1 MEEWLPIP
9 GETPIDRSGL
19 KIKGITNRRE
29 LNIAEA
35 QNIRKAITKYLAGT
49 PSKRTAPFSYD
60 WCLKLHREMFGDVW
74 RWAGTIRSMNL
85 NLGSPSHLIGQRLA
99 ELVDDLIHWPGSSM
113 DLVEQSAQWHHRA
126 VSIHP
131 FENGNGRWSRLLAN
145 IWLRRHK
152 HAMVVWSEELISDE
166 SAIRQEYLAAVKQ
179 GDHGDLSALIDL
191 HRRLLETASA
201 D

>member
-1 MEEWLPIP
+1 MDEWLPIP
-9 GETPIDRSGL
+9 GEIPIDRSGL
-19 KIKGITNRRE
+19 KIKGVTNRRE

-74 RWAGTIRSMNL
+74 RWAGAIRSKNL
-85 NLGSPSHLIGQRLA
+85 NLGSPSPLIGQRLA
-99 ELVDDLIHWPGSSM
+99 ELVDDLFYWPSPSI
-113 DLVEQSAQWHHRA
+113 DLVEQSAQLHHRA
-126 VSIHP
+126 TSIHP

-152 HAMVVWSEELISDE
+152 HAIVVWSEELIGDE

-179 GDHGDLSALIDL
+179 GDQGDLSALIDL
-191 HRRLLETASA
+191 HRRLLAIAS